1 MSHRLPLCGAIEAG
15 GTKFICAAGHGPSS
29 IESIERIPTATPERT
44 LARVLDFF
52 RPFQRRLKALGVGSF
67 GPIDVSPGSPSY
79 GRLLETPKRGW
90 SDVNVLQMLCQEVDV
105 PVALE
110 TDVNAAALGE
120 GRWGA
125 GQSVDSFLYLTV
137 GTGIGGGFVQGGRCL
152 HGALHPEMGHI
163 RVPREP
169 DDAFSGCCPYHQDC
183 LEGLASGPAI
193 EARWGAKPEDLVTDH
208 PAWDL
213 QARYLASA
221 CTSFVYTLSP
231 QLIILGGG
239 VMQQSHLYP
248 MIRRK
253 LASLLCGYPCI
264 APVASNDLTQL
275 VVAPQL
281 GWRAGMLGAMA
292 MAQDLLHDEVPD
304 TWSVPKKANG

>member
-1 MSHRLPLCGAIEAG
+1 MSHPLPLCGAIEAG
-15 GTKFICAAGHGPSS
+15 GTKFICAVGYGPSS

-67 GPIDVSPGSPSY
+67 GPIDVSSGSSSY

-90 SDVNVLQMLCQEVDV
+90 SDVNVLQMLRQEVDV

-125 GQSVDSFLYLTV
+125 GQSVDTFLYLTI
-137 GTGIGGGFVQGGRCL
+137 GTGIGGGFVHSGRCL

-169 DDAFSGCCPYHQDC
+169 DDTFSGRCPYHENC
-183 LEGLASGPAI
+183 LEGLASGPSI
-193 EARWGAKPEDLVTDH
+193 EARWGVKPEHLAEDH

-221 CTSFVYTLSP
+221 CTSLFYTLSP

-239 VMQQSHLYP
+239 VMQQSHLYATT
-248 MIRRK
+248 RRK
-253 LASLLCGYPCI
+253 LASLLCGYPRI
-264 APVASNDLTQL
+264 TPIASNDMDQL
-275 VVAPQL
+275 LVAPEL

-292 MAQDLLHDEVPD
+292 MAQDLLHDRTPHAVRASEK
-304 TWSVPKKANG
+304 TNG